1 MMDVVVE
8 ATDVVVQFGTTRALD
23 GFSCALKRGTTGVLG
38 PNGAGK
44 STFLKVLLGLVAPNA
59 GSVVT
64 LGVDA
69 RSGPVVRKRV
79 GFMPERDC
87 HIPGLSALET
97 VALCGE
103 LAGLDTALAFR
114 RAHETLTYVALGEV
128 RYRPVDGFSTGLRQ
142 RVKLA
147 AALVHDPDLLV
158 LDEPTNGLDPAG
170 REEFLELVRR
180 VAREGVS
187 VLLSTHLLPDVE
199 ATCSD
204 AIVVGR
210 GRALRHGTVAD
221 LKRGS
226 DAMRRVEVDGDYGG
240 FVAALKARGATLTVD
255 PLAGFLLVGLPQ
267 GADNALI
274 VAAASESRTGIRR
287 LSRADRSLE
296 EVFLEAVGVSASGGS
311 HAGS

>member
-1 MMDVVVE
+1 MTETVVE
-8 ATDVVVQFGTTRALD
+8 ATDVVVQFGATRALD

-44 STFLKVLLGLVAPNA
+44 STFLKVLLGLLVPNA
-59 GSVVT
+59 GTVTT

-69 RSGPVVRKRV
+69 RSGPVVRRRV

-199 ATCSD
+199 ATCND

-210 GRALRHGTVAD
+210 GRALRHGTVVD

-226 DAMRRVEVDGDYGG
+226 DAMRRVEADGDCTA
-240 FVAALKARGATLTVD
+240 FIAALRARGASLSVD
-255 PLAGFLLVGLPQ
+255 PLAGYLLVGLPN
-267 GADNALI
+267 GGDNGLI
-274 VAAASESRTGIRR
+274 LAAAAEARTGIRR

-296 EVFLEAVGVSASGGS
+296 EVFLEAVGSPATGGS

>member
-1 MMDVVVE
+1 MTDVVVE
-8 ATDVVVQFGTTRALD
+8 ASDVVVQFGTTRALD

-44 STFLKVLLGLVAPNA
+44 STFLKVLLGLVVPNA

-226 DAMRRVEVDGDYGG
+226 DATRRVEVDGDYGG

-274 VAAASESRTGIRR
+274 LAAASESRTGIRR

-296 EVFLEAVGVSASGGS
+296 EVFLEAVGVPAAGGS

>member
-1 MMDVVVE
+1 MTDVVVE
-8 ATDVVVQFGTTRALD
+8 ATDVVVQFGSTRALD

-240 FVAALKARGATLTVD
+240 FVAALKARGATLSVD
-255 PLAGFLLVGLPQ
+255 ALAGFLLVGLPQ

-274 VAAASESRTGIRR
+274 LAAASESRTGIRR

-296 EVFLEAVGVSASGGS
+296 EVFLEAVGLPASGGP

>member
-226 DAMRRVEVDGDYGG
+226 DAMRRVEVDGDYAG
-240 FVAALKARGATLTVD
+240 FVAALKARGATLTGD